1 MMLVIQL
8 EKSNG
13 KIIDLGKEPNIG
25 GIWRLFA
32 AFLTTVNF
40 LIAMAD

>member
-1 MMLVIQL
+1 MLVIQL

-13 KIIDLGKEPNIG
+13 KIIDLGKAPNVG
-25 GIWRLFA
+25 GIWRLFSS
-32 AFLTTVNF
+32 FWNTVAF